1 MDITI
6 VIGQMCV
13 MLIII
18 LIGYLMFQK
27 NKLSNLSSSHIS
39 GLVVNICNPATI
51 LCSSFEKE
59 AAISVGDMLY
69 ALLVTICIYALLLAA
84 SFLLPLVMRI
94 KKEDRYM
101 YHFLTMYGNVGFLGI
116 PLVSAVLGGSALV
129 YVSINCVVY
138 NLLFYTTGVTI
149 IEKKASKCVGV
160 PADRSKAEAPHA
172 VAMPEAA
179 SHEGVSRRSGA
190 KVLLSRII
198 NIGTLSSLLTIL
210 LYLVDFELPMIIS
223 DTVTY
228 AGRATTFLSMIV
240 LGVSVAQIPLR
251 EIFCHAK
258 DYLFVLLRMVLLP
271 VCFVLLLRL
280 FVTNPLLLG
289 TSALLLAVP
298 CGNLPLMC
306 SREHGLAA
314 DELARTIVLTTL
326 LSVVTIPVVVMFL

>member
-1 MDITI
+1 MNITI

-18 LIGYLMFQK
+18 LIGYIMFQK
-27 NKLSNLSSSHIS
+27 GKLSNLSSSHIS

-51 LCSSFEKE
+51 LCSAFEKE
-59 AAISVGDMLY
+59 AAISVSDMLY
-69 ALLVTICIYALLLAA
+69 ALLVTVCIYALLLAA
-84 SFLLPLVMRI
+84 SLLLPLAMRI
-94 KKEDRYM
+94 PKADRYM

-138 NLLFYTTGVTI
+138 NLLFYTTGVSI
-149 IEKKASKCVGV
+149 IEKRADASASRQAAEQAESLSAQKDSPDSAANTV
-160 PADRSKAEAPHA
+160 PAK
-172 VAMPEAA
+172 
-179 SHEGVSRRSGA
+179 SGI
-190 KVLLSRII
+190 KTFLSRIL
-198 NIGTLSSLLTIL
+198 NIGTVSSLLTIL
-210 LYLVDFELPMIIS
+210 LYLVDFELPMVIS

-251 EIFCHAK
+251 EIFCHGKA
-258 DYLFVLLRMVLLP
+258 YLFVVLRMILLP
-271 VCFVLLLRL
+271 VCFVFLLKL
-280 FVTNPLLLG
+280 FVTDPLLLG
-289 TSALLLAVP
+289 ASALLLAVP

-326 LSVVTIPVVVMFL
+326 LSVVTIPLVVLFI

>member
-59 AAISVGDMLY
+59 AAISASDMLY
-69 ALLVTICIYALLLAA
+69 ALFVTICIYALLLAA

-138 NLLFYTTGVTI
+138 NLLFYTTGVAI
-149 IEKKASKCVGV
+149 IEKRASKSGG
-160 PADRSKAEAPHA
+160 SKATSSTAA
-172 VAMPEAA
+172 AAMPEAA
-179 SHEGVSRRSGA
+179 SHEGVSRGSGA
-190 KVLLSRII
+190 KILLSRII

-271 VCFVLLLRL
+271 VCFVLLLQL

>member
-13 MLIII
+13 MLILI

-27 NKLSNLSSSHIS
+27 GKLSDQSSSHIS

-51 LCSSFEKE
+51 LCSAFEKE

-69 ALLVTICIYALLLAA
+69 ALFVTIGIYVLLFAASLLL
-84 SFLLPLVMRI
+84 PVIMRI
-94 KKEDRYM
+94 PKEDRYM

-138 NLLFYTTGVTI
+138 NLLFYTTGVSI
-149 IEKKASKCVGV
+149 IEKKAAANASAAGQS
-160 PADRSKAEAPHA
+160 RIKAF
-172 VAMPEAA
+172 
-179 SHEGVSRRSGA
+179 
-190 KVLLSRII
+190 LSRII

-210 LYLVDFELPMIIS
+210 LYLVDFDLPMVIS
-223 DTVTY
+223 NTVSY
-228 AGRATTFLSMIV
+228 AGRATTFLSMLV
-240 LGVSVAQIPLR
+240 LGVSVARIPLR
-251 EIFCHAK
+251 EIFCHGRSC
-258 DYLFVLLRMVLLP
+258 LFVVLRMVLLP
-271 VCFVLLLRL
+271 ICFLFVLKL
-280 FVTNPLLLG
+280 FVTEPLLLG

-306 SREHGLAA
+306 AREHGLSA

-326 LSVVTIPVVVMFL
+326 LSVVTIPLVVAFL

>member
-18 LIGYLMFQK
+18 LIGYIMFQK
-27 NKLSNLSSSHIS
+27 NKLSNQSSSHIS

-51 LCSSFEKE
+51 LCSAFEKE
-59 AAISVGDMLY
+59 AAISVSDMLY

-84 SFLLPLVMRI
+84 SLLLPLIMRI

-138 NLLFYTTGVTI
+138 NLLFYTTGVSI
-149 IEKKASKCVGV
+149 IEKRAATNTV
-160 PADRSKAEAPHA
+160 PAASGIKAF
-172 VAMPEAA
+172 
-179 SHEGVSRRSGA
+179 
-190 KVLLSRII
+190 LSRIL
-198 NIGTLSSLLTIL
+198 NIGTVSSLLTIL
-210 LYLVDFELPMIIS
+210 LYLVDFELPMVIS

-251 EIFCHAK
+251 EIFCHGKA
-258 DYLFVLLRMVLLP
+258 YLFVVLRMILLP
-271 VCFVLLLRL
+271 ICFVFLLKL
-280 FVTNPLLLG
+280 FVTDSLLLG
-289 TSALLLAVP
+289 ASALLLAVP

-306 SREHGLAA
+306 SREHGLQA

-326 LSVVTIPVVVMFL
+326 LSVITIPLVVLFI

>member
-27 NKLSNLSSSHIS
+27 NKLSNQSSSHIS

-51 LCSSFEKE
+51 LCSAFDKE
-59 AAISVGDMLY
+59 AAISVSDMLY
-69 ALLVTICIYALLLAA
+69 ALFVTVCIYALLLAA
-84 SFLLPLVMRI
+84 SLLIPLVMRI
-94 KKEDRYM
+94 KKDDRYM

-149 IEKKASKCVGV
+149 IEKQAAKAGIAGNTS
-160 PADRSKAEAPHA
+160 
-172 VAMPEAA
+172 
-179 SHEGVSRRSGA
+179 SHPSGL
-190 KVLLSRII
+190 KTFLSRII

-210 LYLVDFELPMIIS
+210 LYLVDLRLPMVIS
-223 DTVTY
+223 DTITY

-251 EIFCHAK
+251 EIFCHARA
-258 DYLFVLLRMVLLP
+258 YLFVALRMILLP
-271 VCFVLLLRL
+271 VCFIFLLKH
-280 FVTNPLLLG
+280 FVADPLLLC
-289 TSALLLAVP
+289 TSALLLSVP

-306 SREHGLAA
+306 SREHGLQA

-326 LSVVTIPVVVMFL
+326 LSVITIPVVVMFL